1 MFRRKA
7 TWLETR
13 ADELVTKLSQFP
25 APGILTT
32 LSNVQLLQL
41 IVLIE
46 GANKDCLDLLQE
58 HHNQAP
64 STLEFS
70 VGAFSG
76 LGGLALLDPSML
88 SLLVTSAGVLATAI
102 ATYRGGLHLA
112 VEQRYLGI
120 FWDIENRRHLLQ
132 SEMARRGV
140 TSP

>member
-1 MFRRKA
+1 MFRRRA

-13 ADELVTKLSQFP
+13 ADQLLTKISQFDSSGTLSTLSDTKLF
-25 APGILTT
+25 
-32 LSNVQLLQL
+32 QL

-46 GANKDCLDLLQE
+46 SANKDCLDLLQE

-64 STLEFS
+64 SKLEFS

-88 SLLVTSAGVLATAI
+88 SLLVTSAGLLATAI

-120 FWDIENRRHLLQ
+120 FWDIENRRHLLR
-132 SEMARRGV
+132 SEMARRGI
-140 TSP
+140 TAP